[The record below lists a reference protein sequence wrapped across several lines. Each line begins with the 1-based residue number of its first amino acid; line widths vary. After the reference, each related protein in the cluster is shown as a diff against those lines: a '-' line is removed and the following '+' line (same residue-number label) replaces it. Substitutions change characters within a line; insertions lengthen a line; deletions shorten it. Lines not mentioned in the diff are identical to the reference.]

1 MKTSL
6 FALFLFISLNLFGQC
21 DGTRYKD
28 VIFDNEK
35 KTDLFGNNLKFNG
48 VSQDLYMDLYL
59 PSVDTFSKRPVVIL
73 CFGGGFVQGSR
84 TSGELV
90 YFANYFSKLG
100 YVVASIDYRLDQAS
114 NMTDPI
120 LSSKAVVRAVHD
132 GRAAIRYLKSKHTE
146 YQLDTNLFFI
156 GGTSAGGVLSLTL
169 AYSQYNDFSPILKN
183 SIDSMG
189 GFEGTSNA
197 LFNHSS
203 DIRGVFHFAG
213 GISDTSHIQSNEVPA
228 YHNHSVLD
236 PLVPFRKGLPMG
248 GTAPNPLY
256 GSYWMHKRLNNL
268 GIYSVID
275 SFENANHP
283 AFVVGNTFDFPIL
296 TTTINSLR
304 NFLFRLVCPNTMNVK
319 DINRTISV
327 YPNPVSNYLRLDGV
341 KNGDLIQIFD
351 MQSKCV
357 LSTINQNQFIDI
369 TRLDK
374 GVYLLYV
381 NHDMIQKIIK

>member
-1 MKTSL
+1 MKTFIL
-6 FALFLFISLNLFGQC
+6 FFFLFLEIGLFGQC
-21 DGTRYKD
+21 DGIRYKD
-28 VIFDNEK
+28 IIFENEK

-48 VSQDLYMDLYL
+48 VSQYLYMDLYL
-59 PSVDTFSKRPVVIL
+59 PSMDTFSKRPVVIL

-100 YVVASIDYRLDQAS
+100 YVVASIDYRLDQVS
-114 NMTDPI
+114 NMSDPI

-183 SIDSMG
+183 NIDSMG
-189 GFEGTSNA
+189 GFEGTSNSIQDY
-197 LFNHSS
+197 SS
-203 DIRGVFHFAG
+203 KIKGVFHFAG
-213 GISDTSHIQSNEVPA
+213 GISDTAHIKSNEVQA

-256 GSYWMHKRLNNL
+256 GSYWMHQRLTNL
-268 GIYSVID
+268 GIYSVLD

-304 NFLFRLVCPNTMNVK
+304 NFLYRLVCPNNMNTK
-319 DINRTISV
+319 DAKRMISV
-327 YPNPVSNYLRLDGV
+327 YPNPVSNYLRLEGV

-351 MQSKCV
+351 MKSNCILSK
-357 LSTINQNQFIDI
+357 INKDQIIDMS
-369 TRLDK
+369 RFGN

-381 NHDMIQKIIK
+381 NHEMIQKIVK